1 MTPEELLTLIDSDPD
16 ASARATLGDD
26 SGCALRCVAIAP
38 HVRQPVS
45 AGDCQYESMIGLSWG
60 TMRVMATD
68 ATVPAQTRA
77 LCFQFI
83 DQVQSG
89 RPIDFAL
96 PQVAAMLAAMVQ
108 AQIVSQATADAIVAK
123 SWVAQTITA
132 NDVSA
137 AMSPRRPGGRI

>member
-1 MTPEELLTLIDSDPD
+1 
-16 ASARATLGDD
+16 
-26 SGCALRCVAIAP
+26 
-38 HVRQPVS
+38 
-45 AGDCQYESMIGLSWG
+45 MIGLSWG

-68 ATVPAQTRA
+68 ATVAAQTRA

-89 RPIDFAL
+89 RPIDFSL
-96 PQVAAMLAAMVQ
+96 PQVAAMLSAMVQ
-108 AQIVSQATADAIVAK
+108 AQIVSQATADAIVTK
-123 SWVAQTITA
+123 SWVPQIITA

>member
-1 MTPEELLTLIDSDPD
+1 
-16 ASARATLGDD
+16 
-26 SGCALRCVAIAP
+26 
-38 HVRQPVS
+38 
-45 AGDCQYESMIGLSWG
+45 
-60 TMRVMATD
+60 
-68 ATVPAQTRA
+68 

-123 SWVAQTITA
+123 SWVPQIITA